1 MGLHMK
7 LIMFGVD
14 SKEVP
19 YAEEWAKQTGN
30 EVKMVEEQL
39 NSTTVDL
46 VEGYDGISVL
56 QTSKIDDPEIYAKLK
71 QFGIK
76 QLSTR
81 TAGFDMFDLDQ
92 AKKNGLKITN
102 VAIYSP
108 RSIAE
113 MGLTH
118 AMYLLRRVGE
128 FNERMLNDADFRW
141 SKDLISH
148 EIYNQTVAIVG
159 LGHIGGATAQIY
171 KALGA
176 RVIAV
181 TRASSVEYAPFVDKF
196 VDLETALK
204 EADIITLHV
213 PLTSSTENMFAA
225 PQFKQMKDTAILINM
240 ARGKVVNTADL
251 IEALKN
257 HEIGG
262 AGLDTMGDE
271 TTYFSKKVAP
281 EDVPADFKEL
291 VKMPNVV
298 ITPHVAFMTD
308 TSVRNMVQISLNDI
322 ADIVNGKSVKN
333 EVRF

>member
-1 MGLHMK
+1 
-7 LIMFGVD
+7 MFGVD
-14 SKEVP
+14 DKEVP
-19 YAEEWAKQTGN
+19 YAKEWAEKTGN

-39 NSTTVDL
+39 NSANVDL
-46 VEGYDGISVL
+46 VDGYDGISVL
-56 QTSKIDDPEIYAKLK
+56 QTSKIDDPAIYAKLK

-81 TAGFDMFDLDQ
+81 TAGYDVFDLEL

-102 VAIYSP
+102 VSIYSP
-108 RSIAE
+108 RAIAE

-118 AMYLLRRVGE
+118 AMYLLRKIGE
-128 FNERMLNDADFRW
+128 FKQRMVNDADFRW
-141 SKDLISH
+141 SEDLVSG

-181 TRASSVEYAPFVDKF
+181 TRENSVVYAPYVDEF

-204 EADIITLHV
+204 EADIITIHV
-213 PLTSSTENMFAA
+213 PLTTSTENMFAA
-225 PQFKQMKDTAILINM
+225 PQFKKMKKKAILINM

-251 IEALKN
+251 IDALRN
-257 HEIGG
+257 NEIGG
-262 AGLDTMGDE
+262 AGLDTLGDE

-281 EDVPADFKEL
+281 EEVPADFKEL

-298 ITPHVAFMTD
+298 VTPHVAFMTD
-308 TSVRNMVQISLNDI
+308 TAVRNMVLVSLNDT
-322 ADIVNGKSVKN
+322 AAIVEGKSVKN
-333 EVRF
+333 EVRLNS

>member
-1 MGLHMK
+1 MK

>member
-1 MGLHMK
+1 MK

-14 SKEVP
+14 DKEVP
-19 YAEEWAKQTGN
+19 YAKEWAEKTGN

-39 NSTTVDL
+39 NSANVDL
-46 VEGYDGISVL
+46 VDGYDGISVL
-56 QTSKIDDPEIYAKLK
+56 QTSKIDDPAIYAKLK

-81 TAGFDMFDLDQ
+81 TAGYDVFDLEL

-102 VAIYSP
+102 VSIYSP
-108 RSIAE
+108 RAIAE

-118 AMYLLRRVGE
+118 AMYLLRKIGE
-128 FNERMLNDADFRW
+128 FKQRMVNDADFRW
-141 SKDLISH
+141 SEDLVSG

-181 TRASSVEYAPFVDKF
+181 TRENSVVYAPYVDEF

-204 EADIITLHV
+204 EADIITIHV
-213 PLTSSTENMFAA
+213 PLTTSTENMFAA
-225 PQFKQMKDTAILINM
+225 PQFKKMKKKAILINM

-251 IEALKN
+251 IDALRN
-257 HEIGG
+257 NEIGG
-262 AGLDTMGDE
+262 AGLDTLGDE

-281 EDVPADFKEL
+281 EEVPADFKEL

-298 ITPHVAFMTD
+298 VTPHVAFMTD
-308 TSVRNMVQISLNDI
+308 TAVRNMVLVSLNDT
-322 ADIVNGKSVKN
+322 AAIVEGKSVKN
-333 EVRF
+333 EVRLNS